1 MNRILNRINIY
12 GFCSEERGGGIK
24 KEQQWKVSQRKK
36 KENE

>member
-12 GFCSEERGGGIK
+12 GFCSEERGGNK
-24 KEQQWKVSQRKK
+24 KRTTMESKAEKK